1 MIVQIVPRDYIA
13 PAWPFVEPWL
23 AKAMAAPWCGQTL
36 ADLRAWLDAEKQQ
49 LWAVSRETKC
59 IGAFTTGV
67 YDRYGERVVSVEALG
82 GEGLAAWGEAA
93 VRAVNDFGRLNRCA
107 RIVGAGRAGNR
118 WFRKFGFKTWPGD
131 DAPLFLSREVV

>member
-13 PAWPFVEPWL
+13 PAWPFVLPWL
-23 AKAMAAPWCGQTL
+23 AKAMAAPWCKQTID
-36 ADLRAWLDAEKQQ
+36 DLRGLLDRDAQQ

-67 YDRYGERVVSVEALG
+67 YDRYGERVIAVEALG
-82 GEGLAAWGEAA
+82 GEDLASWGGAA
-93 VRAVNDFGRLNRCA
+93 VQSVDTFGRLNRCA

-131 DAPLFLSREVV
+131 DAPLFLSREIL